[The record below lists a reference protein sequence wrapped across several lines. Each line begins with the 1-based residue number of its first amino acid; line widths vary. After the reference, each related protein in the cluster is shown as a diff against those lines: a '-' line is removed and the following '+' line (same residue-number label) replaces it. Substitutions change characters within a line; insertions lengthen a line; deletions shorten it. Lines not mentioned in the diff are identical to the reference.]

1 MVNGGGTPQ
10 DPIVERLI
18 RLEIE
23 MKAAN
28 ERSEAHFEA
37 LTQRY
42 DAQMAASNQ
51 RVTDVM
57 NLLMESIRQTNEG
70 ISETNQRIDTAAQD
84 SKEEFARLHRRLD
97 RVDRPHRQAVL
108 RDDRSGGGDNRNAGG
123 GADYGLTGA
132 FRCGDFVSA
141 PGYLSSLDYTH
152 ALKGRLARRGF
163 RRCARYPPRPGS
175 EGKSYP
181 VPSVHPCPNTGR
193 TIAKS
198 LWRPVILS
206 EAKNL
211 THARETLRS
220 AQGDNARDF
229 TIVLDWNAAAQGGYG
244 IVGTRRPRE
253 RRK

>member
-57 NLLMESIRQTNEG
+57 NLLMESIRQTNER

-97 RVDRPHRQAVL
+97 RVDSRIDKLFYVMIGVGAAVIATL
-108 RDDRSGGGDNRNAGG
+108 VAGQIMG
-123 GADYGLTGA
+123 
-132 FRCGDFVSA
+132 
-141 PGYLSSLDYTH
+141 
-152 ALKGRLARRGF
+152 
-163 RRCARYPPRPGS
+163 
-175 EGKSYP
+175 
-181 VPSVHPCPNTGR
+181 
-193 TIAKS
+193 
-198 LWRPVILS
+198 
-206 EAKNL
+206 
-211 THARETLRS
+211 
-220 AQGDNARDF
+220 
-229 TIVLDWNAAAQGGYG
+229 
-244 IVGTRRPRE
+244 
-253 RRK
+253 